1 MPGRVRERPRL
12 GRSRGSQE
20 DPENR
25 GHVIGRDKEASQEA
39 GRQRRR
45 ERFPLCQGRKTEP
58 WKMVKMTEVEKV
70 EAGRYRGTPGRGKEA
85 LLKES
90 PREKGRRAGEG
101 SWSGRSQ
108 GPEKK
113 GFLYVIVLEPPP
125 MSVPSQPG
133 LPALLRSHRCGRA
146 GWQGTSRLKPQM
158 LHSSR
163 AASRLSFLPTC
174 RPLQQAKPGPSWVT
188 KPCDQGAL
196 GLCGPAPPLYGEE
209 DQGPERKQ
217 SLFKVTEQ
225 VSEEAR

>member
-146 GWQGTSRLKPQM
+146 GWQGTSRLKPQGGRRGANR
-158 LHSSR
+158 SY
-163 AASRLSFLPTC
+163 AAKKKRQRLSEEERRT
-174 RPLQQAKPGPSWVT
+174 PGRGFRHLRCLASAVLMFPH
-188 KPCDQGAL
+188 L
-196 GLCGPAPPLYGEE
+196 NHN
-209 DQGPERKQ
+209 
-217 SLFKVTEQ
+217 KVK
-225 VSEEAR
+225 